1 MSLQELRNHFELLSS
16 MLKDSSRSEKT
27 QGGKKAKSMEEGQCI
42 LPTLGM
48 WALCSWLFVGIPI
61 GLGVLKIHA
70 RG

>member
-1 MSLQELRNHFELLSS
+1 